1 MRNTSLTSTKKA
13 FTLIELLIVIA
24 IIGVLV
30 SLLIPA
36 VQAAREAARR
46 MQCTN
51 NVKQLVLGVLSHESA
66 YKLYPSNGG
75 WDESCK
81 IKSTTGEEEFVGT
94 RNRGSGTYYYSGI
107 GKPNASPKNQPG
119 SWAYAILPYIEQ
131 SNAYNTIAF
140 QTIQPTYL
148 CPTRA
153 RPAPLPVVSDHYGD
167 YFSGGWAWAKTDYAA
182 NLHAIPARPKTL
194 THANMTDGTS
204 HTVLMGEKA
213 YDTKVHTATSW
224 HWDEPIFTGGQ
235 GGTSRNGVLLLSDGI
250 GIDYKQNW
258 GSAHASGIVFGFADG
273 SVRLI
278 DRNVNVAAM
287 LAVVTPDR
295 GEVEANEIP

>member
-1 MRNTSLTSTKKA
+1 MRKTSLTSTKKA

-107 GKPNASPKNQPG
+107 GKPKKGAIGTHHFVSFGRLLVLASSCVPSTPSVMRTIRG
-119 SWAYAILPYIEQ
+119 SLRFPRGYK
-131 SNAYNTIAF
+131 
-140 QTIQPTYL
+140 
-148 CPTRA
+148 
-153 RPAPLPVVSDHYGD
+153 PLRG
-167 YFSGGWAWAKTDYAA
+167 
-182 NLHAIPARPKTL
+182 R
-194 THANMTDGTS
+194 
-204 HTVLMGEKA
+204 EK
-213 YDTKVHTATSW
+213 
-224 HWDEPIFTGGQ
+224 
-235 GGTSRNGVLLLSDGI
+235 R
-250 GIDYKQNW
+250 
-258 GSAHASGIVFGFADG
+258 
-273 SVRLI
+273 
-278 DRNVNVAAM
+278 
-287 LAVVTPDR
+287 
-295 GEVEANEIP
+295 